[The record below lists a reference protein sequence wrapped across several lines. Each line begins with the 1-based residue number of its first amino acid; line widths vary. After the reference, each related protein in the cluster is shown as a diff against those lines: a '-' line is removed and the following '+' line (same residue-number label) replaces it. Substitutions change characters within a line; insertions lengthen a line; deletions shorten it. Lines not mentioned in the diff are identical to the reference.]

1 MCFSLSFL
9 ARGGRGRFPPS
20 RLRSALT
27 FMPMGCDLGGPRRR
41 RCAALGRGVR
51 WGGFGG
57 GDDGMDPIGS
67 LCPPSPAPIPQAG
80 GCWGAGCPPQTPRGA
95 SCSRGPPLPP
105 PPPHRLVLRSHPHC
119 PDWGCPVTPPRCTR
133 GVGGVVGTHR
143 AAPSPPCRA
152 PCTMLAVMGQ
162 QGWDLPRALVPPP
175 CALGVRVPTSAPCT
189 LVQTRA
195 HPYGHCACAA
205 CCCTCTL
212 QATRCWGPC
221 TCCVSHR
228 CDVTHTRG
236 LGVNT
241 TPPTSPRGGG
251 GLRGSHEP
259 P

>member
-1 MCFSLSFL
+1 MMGWIPL
-9 ARGGRGRFPPS
+9 APCVPPAPLRFP
-20 RLRSALT
+20 RL
-27 FMPMGCDLGGPRRR
+27 G
-41 RCAALGRGVR
+41 AAGVRGVPPR
-51 WGGFGG
+51 PHGEHHAA
-57 GDDGMDPIGS
+57 GDPH
-67 LCPPSPAPIPQAG
+67 C
-80 GCWGAGCPPQTPRGA
+80 T
-95 SCSRGPPLPP
+95 P
-105 PPPHRLVLRSHPHC
+105 PPPHRLVLQSHPHC

-162 QGWDLPRALVPPP
+162 QGWDLPRALVPPL

>member
-1 MCFSLSFL
+1 M
-9 ARGGRGRFPPS
+9 
-20 RLRSALT
+20 
-27 FMPMGCDLGGPRRR
+27 
-41 RCAALGRGVR
+41 
-51 WGGFGG
+51 G

-95 SCSRGPPLPP
+95 SCCWGPPLHPP
-105 PPPHRLVLRSHPHC
+105 LPHRLVLRSHPHC
-119 PDWGCPVTPPRCTR
+119 PDWGCPVTPPPLYPW
-133 GVGGVVGTHR
+133 GGGSSGDPPSCSQPSTQGTMHNASSYG
-143 AAPSPPCRA
+143 AAGMGFATCPRA
-152 PCTMLAVMGQ
+152 PL
-162 QGWDLPRALVPPP
+162 